1 MTTRC
6 WRQAVLRWHRANV
19 GDGGPGARFGDATF
33 WRTSYATKK
42 APKEWFLSAEAAAA
56 SAARALDAHG
66 PSKADGPVRVLHA
79 GCGLSALGLAFGEA
93 VGAADVVNADVSSE
107 ALAALDSEAAT
118 SSSSPASASRQT
130 FVLWDAFSSSE
141 DAPGVFDVVL
151 DKGTMDAAVFAGAEP
166 LANYLGALRG
176 CLCAEGAVLCHW
188 SDEPPESRAELLRA
202 AFPSDAVFWS
212 AVDDDDGGGDD
223 GAYYSYVVVRRAA

>member
-19 GDGGPGARFGDATF
+19 GDGGPGARFGETTF

-66 PSKADGPVRVLHA
+66 DFKAVRVLHA

-107 ALAALDSEAAT
+107 ALAALEAAT

-130 FVLWDAFSSSE
+130 FVIWDAFSSE

-212 AVDDDDGGGDD
+212 AVDDDDGDD
-223 GAYYSYVVVRRAA
+223 WAYYSYVVVRRAA